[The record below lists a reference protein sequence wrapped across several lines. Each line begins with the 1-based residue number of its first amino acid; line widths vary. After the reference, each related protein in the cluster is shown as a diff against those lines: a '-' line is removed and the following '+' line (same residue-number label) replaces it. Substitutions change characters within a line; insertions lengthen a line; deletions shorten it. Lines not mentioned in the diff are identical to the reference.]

1 MTSPIPPIST
11 PTSHS
16 RQLSGIE
23 EEEEKS
29 KLSRKGDEP
38 STTRERNENKGENLE
53 GEKGEKGSLSHN
65 KSEATPVRPP
75 HIRRKSVDNGMKR
88 VISRDNLEPVSQSR
102 PESPPIVS
110 PRRDFS
116 KYSPR
121 TERRKIINKLKKLSV
136 DESAST
142 ADDGGERPTQPQ
154 PPSLSTSL
162 LTQREAEDDL
172 ESSLDLYK
180 RDSVDS
186 ITQDELP
193 EIHVPLHIHS
203 PLEAIKQAMEAER

>member
-1 MTSPIPPIST
+1 MTSPIPPIPT
-11 PTSHS
+11 PTSRS

-23 EEEEKS
+23 EEEEKN
-29 KLSRKGDEP
+29 KLSHKDHEP
-38 STTRERNENKGENLE
+38 SSTTRERGENKSDDLE
-53 GEKGEKGSLSHN
+53 QEKGEKGSLSHN
-65 KSEATPVRPP
+65 KSEGTPVRPP
-75 HIRRKSVDNGMKR
+75 LRRRKSVDNGMKR
-88 VISRDNLEPVSQSR
+88 VTSRDSLEPVSQSR
-102 PESPPIVS
+102 PESPPIMS

-121 TERRKIINKLKKLSV
+121 TERKKIINKLKKLSV
-136 DESAST
+136 DKST
-142 ADDGGERPTQPQ
+142 TIADDGGERPTQPQ

-162 LTQREAEDDL
+162 MTQREAEDDL

-193 EIHVPLHIHS
+193 ETPLHIHS